1 MKKLLIII
9 FLAASFIYA
18 QKSSKGN
25 ISFNFNG
32 KEINLPIHSITL
44 MKQDNIV
51 VTARA
56 EHNDQNIQQMVS
68 LELGFKKLA
77 PGDKSMSPLF
87 RIDINLRDNA
97 NHTGNDLSIQ
107 YDNKGISGG
116 NGKNETAHYGVFNK
130 GERVS
135 WDINSLHMV
144 FNVTNVVY
152 SNKELKIS
160 GTFTGTFGSTIA
172 PKGQIAD
179 IKDGK
184 FEIII

>member
-9 FLAASFIYA
+9 FLACSFIYA
-18 QKSSKGN
+18 QENNKGN
-25 ISFNFNG
+25 ISFTFNG
-32 KEINLPIHSITL
+32 KKINLPIHSITL
-44 MKQDNIV
+44 IKQDNII

-56 EHNDQNIQQMVS
+56 EHNDENIQQMVS
-68 LELGFKKLA
+68 LELGFNKLSSSEKK
-77 PGDKSMSPLF
+77 SPLF
-87 RIDINLRDNA
+87 RIDINLRDNI

-107 YDNKGISGG
+107 FDNKGISGG

-144 FNVTNVVY
+144 FNVTNVSY
-152 SNKELKIS
+152 SDKELKIS
-160 GTFTGTFGSTIA
+160 GTFAGTFGSTIA
-172 PKGQIAD
+172 PKGQVAD